1 MSMLQSENE
10 SVTEQIILLNLLQM
24 ILPIMLSS
32 PREGNSSPA
41 GAPEAA
47 VVDQGDYFSGE
58 VSLLTGS
65 VNNLEATFITV
76 SYIL

>member
-1 MSMLQSENE
+1 
-10 SVTEQIILLNLLQM
+10 M
-24 ILPIMLSS
+24 ILPTMLSS
-32 PREGNSSPA
+32 PREGNGSTA

-65 VNNLEATFITV
+65 VNNLEAPFITI
-76 SYIL
+76 SCTR

>member
-1 MSMLQSENE
+1 
-10 SVTEQIILLNLLQM
+10 M
-24 ILPIMLSS
+24 ILPTMLSS
-32 PREGNSSPA
+32 PREGNGSTA

-65 VNNLEATFITV
+65 VNNLEAPFITI
-76 SYIL
+76 SCT